1 MEVWF
6 SPLLPFG
13 QIGRGADNSDMLRG
27 LLLLRNTGNEL
38 PVPPIPGHVS
48 GTREILPTFAADPQR
63 VTASDITSKS
73 TLYRYPNLQ
82 VILVLWVRQNGSL
95 A

>member
-1 MEVWF
+1 MAVWF

-13 QIGRGADNSDMLRG
+13 KIGRGADNSDMLKG

-48 GTREILPTFAADPQR
+48 GTRAGEQH
-63 VTASDITSKS
+63 
-73 TLYRYPNLQ
+73 
-82 VILVLWVRQNGSL
+82 
-95 A
+95 